1 MPFTYIPNTV
11 DQISEFP
18 DEEISWDSTRGSVA
32 GCLLGARWSTVK
44 PLHHYSNPA
53 CGDLRT
59 RSWALVCTNFQMA
72 QLPDVITGLELNVKT
87 QRNGRIVD
95 EQIQLTYNGSAIG
108 SNNFNYITDS
118 DGHLRLLNDTAYG
131 SPTDTWAAEL
141 TPEMLQDPSFGVILK
156 FQGHPYYPH
165 LSSMS
170 VDSVSLTVY

>member
-1 MPFTYIPNTV
+1 MSFIYTPTIV
-11 DQISEFP
+11 DQTSEFP
-18 DEEISWDSTRGSVA
+18 NEEIGWKSAYQSN
-32 GCLLGARWSTVK
+32 LGYLVNARWSTLK

-59 RSWALVCTNFQMA
+59 RTWTLICTGFNIS
-72 QLPDVITGLELNVKT
+72 QLPDVISGIELNLKT
-87 QRNGRIVD
+87 QRNGRVVD
-95 EQIQLTYNGSAIG
+95 EQIQLTYNGTAIG

-118 DGHLRLLNDTAYG
+118 EGHLRLLNDTTYG
-131 SPTDTWAAEL
+131 SSTDLWAAEI
-141 TPEMLQDPSFGVILK
+141 TAEMLQDPSFGVILK